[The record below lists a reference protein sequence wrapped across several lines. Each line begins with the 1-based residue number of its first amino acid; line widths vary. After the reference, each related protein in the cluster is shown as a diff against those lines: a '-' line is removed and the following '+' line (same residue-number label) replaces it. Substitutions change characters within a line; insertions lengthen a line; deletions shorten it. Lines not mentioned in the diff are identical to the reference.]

1 MLVVGILGVTAF
13 GTTNAGGVCADK
25 SNGVDSFIGLRK
37 LSGINSFSNRY
48 EPSNEGGCSDG
59 IALIGSCRLF

>member
-25 SNGVDSFIGLRK
+25 SNGVDSFIGFV
-37 LSGINSFSNRY
+37 SFR
-48 EPSNEGGCSDG
+48 
-59 IALIGSCRLF
+59 ALIRFPIDMNPQMRVVAQMALL